1 VSFLLMGAIRLYQLR
16 LSPMLGPACRYEP
29 TCSAYAH
36 EAIERHG
43 SMRGGWMAVR
53 RLGRCRPGSTGGYDP
68 VAERTNHDADGGAP
82 SRDQSNDGEALD
94 PPAVVR

>member
-1 VSFLLMGAIRLYQLR
+1 
-16 LSPMLGPACRYEP
+16 
-29 TCSAYAH
+29 
-36 EAIERHG
+36 
-43 SMRGGWMAVR
+43 MAVR